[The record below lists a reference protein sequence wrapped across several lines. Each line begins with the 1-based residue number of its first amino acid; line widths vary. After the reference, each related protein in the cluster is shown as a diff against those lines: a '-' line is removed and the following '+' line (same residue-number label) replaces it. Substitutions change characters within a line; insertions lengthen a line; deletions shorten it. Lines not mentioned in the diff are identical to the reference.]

1 MYLPGTLHAALPA
14 TPPATVP
21 ALPAGSDARP
31 AGSGARRI
39 ARVDGPWPRRWT
51 ASARGEYLAWLDYS
65 NPHGPINTGIT
76 AAVKR
81 LEVRCVGDDPKV
93 LPIVMP
99 HSESWQRSTTV
110 RFNADAGASCTF
122 SLLQGFNM
130 SDLAQFAHYTGL
142 LSAPAAVAKPKAG
155 DGAIRKATGKRHERP
170 RALANGGITGPL
182 NSARIGPLHIAP
194 LAPQTESPAVGHRG
208 AERSR
213 SPQ

>member
-1 MYLPGTLHAALPA
+1 MSAPMYLPGALQGALPGTA
-14 TPPATVP
+14 PAPAPMP
-21 ALPAGSDARP
+21 ALPAGS
-31 AGSGARRI
+31 GGRRAAHI
-39 ARVDGPWPRRWT
+39 DGPWPRHWT
-51 ASARGEYLAWLDYS
+51 ASHRGAYLAWLDYS
-65 NPHGPINTGIT
+65 NRHGPINTGIS

-81 LEVRCVGDDPKV
+81 LEVRCVGNAPE
-93 LPIVMP
+93 LSPIVMP
-99 HSESWQRSTTV
+99 QSEGWQRSTTV

-142 LSAPAAVAKPKAG
+142 LSAPVAMAKPKAK
-155 DGAIRKATGKRHERP
+155 AVATRKAAGKQPAQP
-170 RALANGGITGPL
+170 RLLANGGITGPL

-194 LAPQTESPAVGHRG
+194 LAPQTESPAVRHRA